1 MAGNESQEFVYRI
14 STADEWSELQTTNST
29 FGQQLDKDSGFIHL
43 SNLNQ
48 VKSTLERFYLNT
60 TDELFLL
67 QIDCKK
73 VEEAQGEKAAK
84 QQMEWMRT
92 RGVVLLGDGLIYE
105 DVDGTN
111 VFPHFYG
118 PSKSFVPL
126 NGQFTCSMLN

>member
-60 TDELFLL
+60 TEELFLL

-73 VEEAQGEKAAK
+73 LGE
-84 QQMEWMRT
+84 
-92 RGVVLLGDGLIYE
+92 GLIYE

-126 NGQFTCSMLN
+126 TLDMVAKAEKIISSNGQFTCSMLN

>member
-73 VEEAQGEKAAK
+73 
-84 QQMEWMRT
+84 
-92 RGVVLLGDGLIYE
+92 LGDGLIYE

-126 NGQFTCSMLN
+126 TLDMVVKAEKIISSKGQFTCSMLN